1 MPGGPLK
8 LKRVATVMAQSSAPL
23 SLHLA
28 EGVADSAV
36 TEAQATLKAA
46 GLELVVV
53 RTPPG
58 TDAVL
63 NVSAGVF
70 TGATATETLHPVLQQ
85 AALAIWR
92 AQPALSIVG
101 DYAQGLRFNL
111 LIGTGEAE
119 NAIAAFLRLIDDL
132 VHDRVSEDDCKTLLT
147 WLPVGG
153 TVLVTY
159 DAAAGKIVPVKA
171 GAGAEPVH

>member
-1 MPGGPLK
+1 MP
-8 LKRVATVMAQSSAPL
+8 QSPYAKASGDRSPAPL

-28 EGVADSAV
+28 EGIADSAV
-36 TEAQATLKAA
+36 TYAQAMLKAA

-63 NVSAGVF
+63 NVSAGLF
-70 TGATATETLHPVLQQ
+70 TGPQAAENLHLILTQ
-85 AALAIWR
+85 AALAMWR
-92 AQPALSIVG
+92 AAPAFSIVG
-101 DYAQGLRFNL
+101 EYAQGLRFKL

-132 VHDRVSEDDCKTLLT
+132 VHDRVSEDDCKALLT

-159 DAAAGKIVPVKA
+159 DAATAKIVPVKA
-171 GAGAEPVH
+171 GAGAQPVH